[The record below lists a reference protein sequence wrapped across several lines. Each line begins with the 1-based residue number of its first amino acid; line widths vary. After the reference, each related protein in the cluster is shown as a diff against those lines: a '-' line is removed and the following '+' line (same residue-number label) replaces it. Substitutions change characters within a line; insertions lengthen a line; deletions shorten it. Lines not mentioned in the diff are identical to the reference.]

1 MNRPNRH
8 PPTLYPNVPTRTAK
22 QTMLPACTTPMTKK
36 NYVMNGKKFVLHP
49 LPEKKEL
56 SSCEFTKRYYYLD
69 YFN

>member
-36 NYVMNGKKFVLHP
+36 NYVMTGKNLFFTTSR
-49 LPEKKEL
+49 KKRTFFL
-56 SSCEFTKRYYYLD
+56 
-69 YFN
+69 